1 MKSKITLL
9 NFVLCFLFSFAQE
22 PSSEVTGGEFIF
34 NSEKTECLNDT
45 QRQVIY
51 QNIQSE
57 IAELRQ
63 GNSLAFSAQN
73 RGNHPL
79 FVWPLQKSSGSTY
92 NEIYGIS
99 GYIDHNTAYPNQ
111 LTDYNCG
118 TRSYDTNSGYN
129 HQGIDMFTW
138 PFGWKMMD
146 NDEVEIIAAAPGQIV
161 FKDDG
166 NFDRSC
172 DFNTTTPWNAVYV
185 QHSDGSIALYG
196 HMKNGSTTTKNVG
209 DMVTEGEYLGVVG
222 SSGISTG
229 PHLHFE
235 IFTDATFTQLVDPYA
250 GGCNSFNND
259 SWWQTQ
265 RPYNEPG
272 INAVLT
278 HTAAPV
284 FPNCP
289 TTEITNESD
298 QFDVNET
305 VTHYIYLRDQVDGGS
320 INLKVIRPDGS
331 NLYNWD
337 FDLNGNFYASYWG
350 GWTSTPDVA
359 GEWKWEATYNGETV
373 THIYNVGVLS
383 IKEEDLESASIY
395 PNPFNNIVNIDS
407 QTIVTK
413 ATVIDILGK
422 SIVKFQNN
430 TLEGIKKLNMSELT
444 KGVYFVRLEDY
455 LNQTKTIKLIKH

>member
-9 NFVLCFLFSFAQE
+9 SLTLSFLFSFAQQ
-22 PSSEVTGGEFIF
+22 PSSEVTGGEYIF
-34 NSEKTECLNDT
+34 NPERTECLSEA

-51 QNIQSE
+51 QNIQSKIE
-57 IAELRQ
+57 ELREE
-63 GNSLAFSAQN
+63 NRLAFSAQN

-99 GYIDHNTAYPNQ
+99 GYIDHNTAFPNQ

-161 FKDDG
+161 FKGDG

-185 QHSDGSIALYG
+185 QHSDGSVALYG

-259 SWWQTQ
+259 SWWQNQ

-289 TTEITNESD
+289 TTEISNESN

-320 INLKVIRPDGS
+320 INLKIIRPDNS
-331 NLYNWD
+331 TLFDWD
-337 FDLNGNFYASYWG
+337 FTLNGTFYASYWG

-373 THIYNVGVLS
+373 THTYNVGSLS
-383 IKEEDLESASIY
+383 VGEESIESTSIY
-395 PNPFNNIVNIDS
+395 PNPFRDVVHINS

-413 ATVIDILGK
+413 ATVVDILGK
-422 SIVKFQNN
+422 SVVKFHNN
-430 TLEGIKKLNMSELT
+430 SSEGLTQLDMAELSN
-444 KGVYFVRLEDY
+444 GVYFVRLEDS
-455 LNQTKTIKLIKH
+455 LSQVKTIKLIKN